1 VLMPSRAGPHGDSRS
16 PNITAGDEV
25 GSVVSLDTS
34 VEAVGEDSSG
44 AVSSPR
50 FEQPMVTKTRAAAR
64 DKEVKR
70 FTPLFWLI

>member
-1 VLMPSRAGPHGDSRS
+1 MPSGAGPHGDSRS

-34 VEAVGEDSSG
+34 VEAVG
-44 AVSSPR
+44 AVSPPR
-50 FEQPMVTKTRAAAR
+50 FEQPMVTKTRAEAR

-70 FTPLFWLI
+70 FTHLFWLV

>member
-1 VLMPSRAGPHGDSRS
+1 MPSIAGPQGDSRS

-44 AVSSPR
+44 AVSPPR
-50 FEQPMVTKTRAAAR
+50 FEQPMVTKTRAEAR
-64 DKEVKR
+64 DKDVKR
-70 FTPLFWLI
+70 FTHLFWLV